1 MQIALELGGHWPDH
15 DHHIDNLFPEM
26 MEAVKLADKI
36 GVDAFLMGEHHFM
49 DFNAT
54 PAPIALATHVA
65 ALANRQRLILAV
77 MLLPL
82 HNVARLAG
90 ELAMADQLTLG
101 RIDMGFGRGGGP
113 YEMRRFGVP
122 SDYKSAREIFEERL
136 EAIKLLFQG
145 KDVTIDWKHTKFSD
159 VTIIPP
165 FRQRPHPPI
174 WLSAQ
179 RIEAC
184 FHVAK
189 QGYHVQM
196 AQLRNPISYVKE
208 MMQAFQEGVAAN
220 GSPSQQ
226 KIGLLNWVYVA
237 KDDDDRKLAL
247 DAAYKKQRKFMA
259 LFTDSENAKG
269 GIIPGMDIEGT
280 PEDYAPNM
288 MIGTK
293 DFVGDKILE
302 LKEIGFDIFMMQ
314 AHCGLAHREVL
325 GSLDRFGEF
334 IMPLAHTPE
343 EAAIAATV

>member
-49 DFNAT
+49 DYNAT

-65 ALANRQRLILAV
+65 ALTKRQRMILAV

-90 ELAMADQLTLG
+90 ELAMADQLTGG

-113 YEMRRFGVP
+113 YELRRFGVP
-122 SDYKSAREIFEERL
+122 HDYESAREIFEERL
-136 EAIKLLFQG
+136 EALKLLYQG
-145 KDVTIDWKHTKFSD
+145 KDVTVDWKHTKFSD

-179 RIEAC
+179 RLEAC
-184 FHVAK
+184 YHIAK

-196 AQLRNPISYVKE
+196 SQLRNPRSYVQE
-208 MMQAFQEGVAAN
+208 MMDAFRQGVAESGAPV
-220 GSPSQQ
+220 GVQ
-226 KIGLLNWVYVA
+226 KIGILNWVYIA
-237 KDDDDRKLAL
+237 KNDDDRREKLELAF
-247 DAAYKKQRKFMA
+247 KKNRKFMA
-259 LFTDSENAKG
+259 LFTDSERSKG
-269 GIIPGMDIEGT
+269 GIIEGMDIDGT
-280 PEDYAPNM
+280 PESYAPHM

-293 DFVGDKILE
+293 DFVADKIAE
-302 LKEIGFDIFMMQ
+302 LKDFGFDIFMMQ
-314 AHCGLAHREVL
+314 AHCGASHADVM
-325 GSLDRFGEF
+325 GSLDRFGEY
-334 IMPLAHTPE
+334 IMPIAHTPE
-343 EAAIAATV
+343 EAAATAA